1 MLLRRLTLNHS
12 GICGCQGIGPGL
24 PISVRDA
31 RRTSSIL
38 SKGFN
43 MVVGAG
49 LTESVDSLTRLR
61 ESKSE
66 FENSERESGREAGA
80 KWARESADAG
90 DLYRLTRHFTDDSVA
105 TAQQIADCIGG
116 DPEPIF
122 GDDGSGLT
130 EFYCGGFVAG
140 ALETYREL

>member
-1 MLLRRLTLNHS
+1 MAS
-12 GICGCQGIGPGL
+12 SY
-24 PISVRDA
+24 SVRNA
-31 RRTSSIL
+31 LRTICIL
-38 SKGFN
+38 SKVVN

-61 ESKSE
+61 ESKRE
-66 FENSERESGREAGA
+66 FENGERESGREAGA

-90 DLYRLTRHFTDDSVA
+90 DVYKLNRHCTDDSVA
-105 TAQQIADCIGG
+105 TAQQIADCIDG
-116 DPEPIF
+116 DPEAIF